1 MSKLMGFRLGRQT
14 IRCPWIARASASVL
28 LLLVPQAAPAAE
40 KNIPR
45 PDHVVVAI
53 MENHSFDQVMHL
65 DRAPFIY
72 GLAADGA
79 LFVDSFAVTHPSQP
93 NYFVLFSG
101 STQNVS
107 DDKHHWLDAPTLA
120 GALSA
125 AHVSFAG
132 YAEKGSPRQHNP
144 WESFADSRAAGRS
157 MTEFPSD
164 FMRLP
169 AVSFVI
175 PNLDHDMHDGSVR
188 AGDTWLRVY
197 LSAYAEWAR
206 THNSLLIVTFDEDN
220 DAAGNHIP
228 TIFFGAHVRRGR
240 YDERI
245 THYSVIRTLLEMY
258 NLTPIGDVA
267 TIPPIGEIWDEE

>member
-1 MSKLMGFRLGRQT
+1 
-14 IRCPWIARASASVL
+14 
-28 LLLVPQAAPAAE
+28 
-40 KNIPR
+40 
-45 PDHVVVAI
+45 
-53 MENHSFDQVMHL
+53 
-65 DRAPFIY
+65 
-72 GLAADGA
+72 
-79 LFVDSFAVTHPSQP
+79 
-93 NYFVLFSG
+93 
-101 STQNVS
+101 
-107 DDKHHWLDAPTLA
+107 
-120 GALSA
+120 
-125 AHVSFAG
+125 
-132 YAEKGSPRQHNP
+132 
-144 WESFADSRAAGRS
+144 RAAGRS